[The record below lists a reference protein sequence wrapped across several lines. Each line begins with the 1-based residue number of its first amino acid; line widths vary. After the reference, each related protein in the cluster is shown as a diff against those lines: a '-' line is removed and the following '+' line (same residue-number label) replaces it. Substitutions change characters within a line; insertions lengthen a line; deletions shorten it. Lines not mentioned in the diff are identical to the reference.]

1 MKVRNTRKK
10 MLPRLDH
17 LSLCPTGAP
26 PAKRGTPEGD
36 AAMQEVMESEDLV
49 AAILGAI
56 DASDAESA
64 CVLAKKWC
72 ASGPVQAEACRK
84 GKDAW
89 RTLLER
95 AFGDVYE
102 GDEPRARFN
111 AMCRRIE
118 QYENGTLVFGNYE
131 MVRVS
136 SYRDA
141 ANHSNPDARVRA
153 FVRAA
158 IRHDPRAILLSPFAK
173 TDRELAFEA
182 FMMQP
187 YLIQYTDNVWWA
199 DREVMVPLIK
209 RYGWPIQRVPPEMKA
224 ERDLA
229 LAAVKVFGRA
239 IESLPQFV
247 HDREMVLAAASNDVS
262 ILEKYPEYRNDFPFM
277 LEAVR
282 SNPEAWAW
290 ASDALRRR
298 REIVL
303 AAVRGSGDMLYFMT
317 PTRKADKEI
326 VLAALAESPDALM
339 FASEALRSDP
349 DVMRAAQEGWDN
361 GRRGNDKAWKLFFHT
376 FENRRVFPKRVH
388 WPHWRFDR
396 RRAWLLHRKISI
408 DDVVPNPPD
417 VDPRDWSDA
426 ELQLWKPFLGRSDAE
441 RQLYGM
447 HAGLRG
453 GANR

>member
-26 PAKRGTPEGD
+26 EAKRGTPEGD
-36 AAMQEVMESEDLV
+36 AAMQQVMENEDLV

-118 QYENGTLVFGNYE
+118 QYENGTLTFGN
-131 MVRVS
+131 
-136 SYRDA
+136 A
-141 ANHSNPDARVRA
+141 SNPDARVRA

-158 IRHDPRAILLSPFAK
+158 IRNDPRAILLSPFAK
-173 TDRELAFEA
+173 TDRELALEA
-182 FMMQP
+182 FMIQP
-187 YLIQYTDNVWWA
+187 KLILETDNAWSA
-199 DREVMVPLIK
+199 DREI
-209 RYGWPIQRVPPEMKA
+209 
-224 ERDLA
+224 
-229 LAAVKVFGRA
+229 
-239 IESLPQFV
+239 
-247 HDREMVLAAASNDVS
+247 VLVVVS
-262 ILEKYPEYRNDFPFM
+262 KKPSMLRNYPEYRNEFPFM

-361 GRRGNDKAWKLFFHT
+361 GRRGNDKAWKLFMNT
-376 FENRRVFPKRVH
+376 YENRRVFPRGSR
-388 WPHWRFDR
+388 WPHWRFNR
-396 RRAWLLHRKISI
+396 RGERSFPQRMINILDIVLPK
-408 DDVVPNPPD
+408 PPD

-426 ELQLWKPFLGRSDAE
+426 E
-441 RQLYGM
+441 RQLFGM
-447 HAGLRG
+447 RAGLRG
-453 GANR
+453 EANR